1 MRKKTQHFTCFY
13 IKILFQSV
21 SNYKTKC
28 GTLLTTKIRFTKLK
42 QIAALQN
49 LSIYYTWK
57 NIRQQYKNDKHK
69 TIAPT
74 WYDEFELPDGSYSV
88 SDIQDYIQ
96 YILKKHETL
105 SDNPPIHIYINRSN
119 NSLLFKIKDRYKLE
133 LHLKP

>member
-1 MRKKTQHFTCFY
+1 MSKKTQHFTCFY
-13 IKILFQSV
+13 ITILFQSV

-57 NIRQQYKNDKHK
+57 NIGQQYKNDKLK

-88 SDIQDYIQ
+88 SDIQHYIQ

-119 NSLLFKIKDRYKLE
+119 NSLLVKIKDRYKLE